1 MSFNLYPNII
11 MDSLL
16 KYIDICTMPQS
27 RIQKNTWALFDRYDY
42 IIESIFKTYWY
53 RNMFIELL
61 IEKWIIDSPMLIYSP
76 RRVEY
81 PTTSKMIE
89 EWLYVN
95 KTWHIFYDPIL
106 FQSKTKPDFDKIYM
120 SIKLPDLLTYAII
133 SNTVPELCNIVSSFL
148 SCAETCKSSENEL
161 IIESDELEKAKLQQD
176 YSLN

>member
-1 MSFNLYPNII
+1 MSFNLCPNVI

-16 KYIDICTMPQS
+16 KYINICTLPQS
-27 RIQKNTWALFDRYDY
+27 RMQKNTWVLFDKNYDL
-42 IIESIFKTYWY
+42 IVNIFKTHWY

-76 RRVEY
+76 RRVE
-81 PTTSKMIE
+81 PSMTSKMIE

-120 SIKLPDLLTYAII
+120 SIKLPDLLTYAIL
-133 SNTVPELCNIVSSFL
+133 SNTVSELCDMIKQFL
-148 SCAETCKSSENEL
+148 SCTETCKSSENEL
-161 IIESDELEKAKLQQD
+161 ITESDELEKAKWQQD